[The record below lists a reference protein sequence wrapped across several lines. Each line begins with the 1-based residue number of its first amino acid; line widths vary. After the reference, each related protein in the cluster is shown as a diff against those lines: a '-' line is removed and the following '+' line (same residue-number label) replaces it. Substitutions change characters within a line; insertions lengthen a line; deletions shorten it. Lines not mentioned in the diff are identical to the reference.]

1 MTTTGPEIGALR
13 GGEAVMTDGTVLR
26 ATIHRAG
33 VSGPGPVLLVRNPYG
48 EPMSRNVPVAPF
60 NTAGFTVVVQDCR
73 GCGTSDGEFVPFE
86 NEESDTL
93 DSIEWCARQPWS
105 NGHVSMYGASYAGML
120 QFAAAI
126 NAPVALDS
134 IIPIVAP
141 SDYHSGVVYRAGA
154 FQLGQ
159 LSGWFTLKSL
169 QTLLHK
175 RDHGEE
181 VGDLFGALGRHIA
194 NPARSTAHLPLNDA
208 PLLSEVLTS
217 WKSWLHA
224 ETRDEY
230 WAALSYRDRRG
241 AITVPALHVGGW
253 FDLFLGG
260 TLDNF
265 VTLSANPSV
274 GASQRLVVG
283 PWSHTDQSGTVG
295 ELSFGASASSLAY
308 GLERVETEFAVAAS
322 RGEPIPGSPVRIF
335 VMGTNVWRDEQEWPL
350 ARTEYTNWYLQ
361 EGGGLAPF
369 SPPNSGAPTIF
380 IHDPSDPVPTCGGQT
395 LMTGGADGGVE
406 WMPGPRDQRANEA
419 RNDVASFTSGFLNSD
434 MEVTGPIAVVLH
446 ASTSA
451 NDTDFVAKLVDVWP
465 DGRAMVVVDGIIRAR
480 YRDGQH
486 SASTVEP
493 GQTYE
498 LTIDLFGTSQ
508 VFRAGHRIRVDIA
521 SSNYPCFD
529 RNAGTGWLAGDA
541 VAEDF
546 VVAHQRLF
554 HDAARPSHIQLPI
567 IPVAGP

>member
-1 MTTTGPEIGALR
+1 MTTTDREAGAVR
-13 GGEAVMTDGTVLR
+13 GVETVMADGTVLR
-26 ATIHRAG
+26 ATIHH
-33 VSGPGPVLLVRNPYG
+33 SGTGEPGPVLLVRNPYG
-48 EPMSRNVPVAPF
+48 EPMSRNVPIAPF
-60 NTAGFTVVVQDCR
+60 NVAGFTVVVQDCR
-73 GCGTSDGEFVPFE
+73 GCGASEGEFVPFE

-93 DSIEWCARQPWS
+93 DSIEWCARQSWS
-105 NGHVSMYGASYAGML
+105 NGHVSMYGASYSAMV
-120 QFAAAI
+120 QFAAAV
-126 NAPVALDS
+126 NAPPALDA

-141 SDYHSGVVYRAGA
+141 NDYHGGVAYRGGA

-175 RDHGEE
+175 RQHGEAL
-181 VGDLFGALGRHIA
+181 GDLFSAFAQHA
-194 NPARSTAHLPLNDA
+194 ADPSRSTAHLPLNAA
-208 PLLSEVLTS
+208 PLLSEVLGS
-217 WKSWLHA
+217 WKSWLQA

-241 AITVPALHVGGW
+241 AIAVPGLHVGGW

-265 VTLSANPSV
+265 ATLSGNGKV

-295 ELSFGASASSLAY
+295 ELSFGAAASSLAL
-308 GLERVETEFAVAAS
+308 GLEAVETQFAIAAS
-322 RGEPIPGSPVRIF
+322 RKEPIPGPPVRIF

-350 ARTEYTNWYLQ
+350 ARTEWTNWYLHD
-361 EGGGLAPF
+361 GGGLFPAPPTA
-369 SPPNSGAPTIF
+369 SEPPTIF

-406 WMPGPRDQRANEA
+406 WMPGPRDQRAIEA
-419 RNDVASFTSGFLNSD
+419 RADVLSFTSGFLD
-434 MEVTGPIAVVLH
+434 RDLEVTGPISVVLY

-480 YRDGQH
+480 YRTGQH
-486 SASTVEP
+486 SASIVEP
-493 GQTYE
+493 GEVYE

-508 VFRAGHRIRVDIA
+508 VFRAGHRLRVEIS

-529 RNAGTGWLAGDA
+529 RNAGTGWLAGEA
-541 VAEDF
+541 IAEDF
-546 VVAHQRLF
+546 VVAHQRVF
-554 HDAARPSHIQLPI
+554 HDKARPSHIRLPI
-567 IPVAGP
+567 IPFAG